1 MLPKN
6 QKPKLPKQLNTNSSS
21 DQVEYDLIV
30 VGGGAAGFFGAIN
43 AAQANPEL
51 RILIVEKTSKLLSK
65 VKVSGG
71 GRCNVT
77 HQCFSPA
84 ELSQH
89 YPRGQRQLKNLFHQF
104 QASDT
109 IAWFEAQGVK
119 LKTEEDGRMF
129 PVTDNS
135 QTIIECFL
143 LAAKTLGIKIE
154 TNTEV
159 EKIEKKDSIF
169 LVYTKSVLVAKKIL
183 IATGGYNK
191 LEGYRWLTELGHEI
205 VNPIPSLFTFNDPAK
220 EFTPLM
226 GVAVPNG
233 EVKIAGT
240 KFSQKGA
247 VLITH
252 WGLSGPAVI
261 KLSSWAAVHL
271 YQLHYAFTALVNW
284 TGLHEN
290 EVRTSLMKVKQENK
304 KIVFNAAQ
312 FELPKRLWE
321 FLCAKAGIE
330 ERKIWSELS
339 NKQINRLVEL
349 LYACPFNIK
358 GKTTFKEEFVTC
370 GGVALDEIDLQTMES
385 KKVQGL
391 FFAGEVLDVDGE
403 TGGFNFQ
410 SAWTTAWTAAKRIA
424 GKESPQSLVD
434 PL

>member
-6 QKPKLPKQLNTNSSS
+6 QKPKLPQQLKPGKNS
-21 DQVEYDLIV
+21 DQSAYDLVV

-43 AAQANPEL
+43 AAQTNPGL
-51 RILIVEKTSKLLSK
+51 RIIILEKTSKLLSK

-77 HQCFSPA
+77 HHSFSPS
-84 ELSQH
+84 ELSHH
-89 YPRGQRQLKNLFHQF
+89 YPRGQRQLKNLFHKF
-104 QASDT
+104 QATDT

-129 PVTDNS
+129 PGTDDS
-135 QTIIECFL
+135 QTIIDCFL
-143 LAAKTLGIKIE
+143 QAADILGIEIQISS
-154 TNTEV
+154 EV
-159 EKIEKKDSIF
+159 EKIEKNGDTF
-169 LVYTKSVLVAKKIL
+169 LVHTNDVITAQKIL
-183 IATGGYNK
+183 ITTGGYNK
-191 LEGYRWLTELGHEI
+191 NESYQWLANLGHEI

-233 EVKIAGT
+233 EVKITGT

-261 KLSSWAAVHL
+261 RLSAWAAV
-271 YQLHYAFTALVNW
+271 YLHQQHYVFTALVNW
-284 TGLHEN
+284 TGLPEI
-290 EVRTSLMKVKQENK
+290 EVRNLLMKLKQENK
-304 KIVFNAAQ
+304 KIVFNATQ

-321 FLCAKAGIE
+321 FLCTKAGIE

-370 GGVALDEIDLQTMES
+370 GGVALSEIDLQTMES
-385 KKVQGL
+385 KKVKGL

-410 SAWTTAWTAAKRIA
+410 SAWSAAWVAAQTIA
-424 GKESPQSLVD
+424 GQ
-434 PL
+434 

>member
-1 MLPKN
+1 MLPKKL
-6 QKPKLPKQLNTNSSS
+6 KPKLPQQLKPGKNS
-21 DQVEYDLIV
+21 DQSTYDLVV

-43 AAQANPEL
+43 AAQINPGL
-51 RILIVEKTSKLLSK
+51 RIIILEKTSKLLSK

-71 GRCNVT
+71 GRCNVA
-77 HQCFSPA
+77 HQSFSPS
-84 ELSQH
+84 ELSHH
-89 YPRGQRQLKNLFHQF
+89 YPRGQRQLKNLFHKF
-104 QASDT
+104 QATDT
-109 IAWFEAQGVK
+109 ITWFEAQGVK
-119 LKTEEDGRMF
+119 LKTEADGRMF
-129 PVTDNS
+129 PETNDS
-135 QTIIECFL
+135 QTIIDCFL
-143 LAAKTLGIKIE
+143 QAADTLGIEIQISS
-154 TNTEV
+154 EV
-159 EKIEKKDSIF
+159 EKIERNPDSF
-169 LVYTKSVLVAKKIL
+169 LVYTNKVITARKIL

-191 LEGYRWLTELGHEI
+191 NESYQWLANLGHEI
-205 VNPIPSLFTFNDPAK
+205 VNPIPSLFTFNDPVK

-240 KFSQKGA
+240 KFSQTGA

-261 KLSSWAAVHL
+261 KLSAWAAVYL
-271 YQLHYAFTALVNW
+271 YQQHYVFTALVNW
-284 TGLHEN
+284 TGLQED
-290 EVRTSLMKVKQENK
+290 EVRTWLMKLKQENK
-304 KIVFNAAQ
+304 KIVFNATQ

-321 FLCAKAGIE
+321 FLCAKAGVE

-370 GGVALDEIDLQTMES
+370 GGIALSEIDLQTMES
-385 KKVQGL
+385 KKVPGL

-410 SAWTTAWTAAKRIA
+410 SAWSTAWVAAQAIA
-424 GKESPQSLVD
+424 N
-434 PL
+434 

>member
-6 QKPKLPKQLNTNSSS
+6 QKPKLPQQLKPGKNS
-21 DQVEYDLIV
+21 DQSAYDLVV

-43 AAQANPEL
+43 AAQTNPGL
-51 RILIVEKTSKLLSK
+51 RIIILEKTSKLLSK

-77 HQCFSPA
+77 HHSFSPS
-84 ELSQH
+84 ELSHH
-89 YPRGQRQLKNLFHQF
+89 YPRGQRQLKNLFHKF
-104 QASDT
+104 QATDT
-109 IAWFEAQGVK
+109 IAWFEAQGVQ
-119 LKTEEDGRMF
+119 LKKEEDGRMF
-129 PVTDNS
+129 PGTDDS
-135 QTIIECFL
+135 QTIIDCFL
-143 LAAKTLGIKIE
+143 QAADILGIEIQISS
-154 TNTEV
+154 EV
-159 EKIEKKDSIF
+159 EKIEKNGDTF
-169 LVYTKSVLVAKKIL
+169 LVHTNDVITAQKIL

-191 LEGYRWLTELGHEI
+191 NESYHWLANLGHEI

-233 EVKIAGT
+233 EVKITGT

-261 KLSSWAAVHL
+261 KLSAWAAV
-271 YQLHYAFTALVNW
+271 YLHQQHYVFTALVNW
-284 TGLHEN
+284 TGLPEI
-290 EVRTSLMKVKQENK
+290 EVRNLLMKLKQENK
-304 KIVFNAAQ
+304 KIVFNATQ

-321 FLCAKAGIE
+321 FLCTKAGIE
-330 ERKIWSELS
+330 ERKVWSELS

-358 GKTTFKEEFVTC
+358 GKTTYKEEFVTC
-370 GGVALDEIDLQTMES
+370 GGIALSEIDLQTMGS
-385 KKVQGL
+385 KKVKGL

-410 SAWTTAWTAAKRIA
+410 SAWSTAWVAAQAISSK
-424 GKESPQSLVD
+424 
-434 PL
+434 

>member
-6 QKPKLPKQLNTNSSS
+6 QKPKLPQQLKPGKNS
-21 DQVEYDLIV
+21 DQSAYDLVV

-43 AAQANPEL
+43 AAQTNPGL
-51 RILIVEKTSKLLSK
+51 RIIILEKTSKLLSK

-77 HQCFSPA
+77 HHSFSPS
-84 ELSQH
+84 ELSHH
-89 YPRGQRQLKNLFHQF
+89 YPRGQRQLKNLFHKF
-104 QASDT
+104 QATDT

-119 LKTEEDGRMF
+119 LKTEDDSRMF

-135 QTIIECFL
+135 QTIIDCFL
-143 LAAKTLGIKIE
+143 QAADTLGIEIE
-154 TNTEV
+154 INSEV
-159 EKIEKKDSIF
+159 EKIERNPDSF
-169 LVYTKSVLVAKKIL
+169 LVYTNKVITAKKIL

-191 LEGYRWLTELGHEI
+191 HESYYWLANLGHEI

-233 EVKIAGT
+233 EVKITGT

-261 KLSSWAAVHL
+261 KLSAWAAV
-271 YQLHYAFTALVNW
+271 YLHQQHYVFTALVSW
-284 TGLHEN
+284 TGLPET
-290 EVRTSLMKVKQENK
+290 EVRSELMKLKQENK

-339 NKQINRLVEL
+339 NKQINRLNEL

-370 GGVALDEIDLQTMES
+370 GGIALSEIDLQTMES
-385 KKVQGL
+385 KKVKGL

-410 SAWTTAWTAAKRIA
+410 SAWSTAWVAAQAITK
-424 GKESPQSLVD
+424 
-434 PL
+434 

>member
-1 MLPKN
+1 MSEKN
-6 QKPKLPKQLNTNSSS
+6 QPPKLQKHTDQL
-21 DQVEYDLIV
+21 QYDLIV
-30 VGGGAAGFFGAIN
+30 IGGGAAGFFGAIN
-43 AAQANPEL
+43 AAQRNPRL
-51 RILIVEKTSKLLSK
+51 RILILEKTSKLLSK

-77 HQCFSPA
+77 HQCNSLL
-84 ELSQH
+84 ELSTH
-89 YPRGQRQLKNLFHQF
+89 YPRGQRQLKNLFHKF
-104 QASDT
+104 QATDT
-109 IAWFEAQGVK
+109 IAWFEAQGVT
-119 LKTEEDGRMF
+119 LKTEADGRMF
-129 PVTDNS
+129 PETDNS
-135 QTIIECFL
+135 QTIIDCFL
-143 LAAKTLGIKIE
+143 HAADALGIEIKLSS
-154 TNTEV
+154 EV
-159 EKIEKKDSIF
+159 EKIERRADSF
-169 LVYTKSVLVAKKIL
+169 LVHTNEQLIARKIL

-191 LEGYRWLTELGHEI
+191 HESYHWLANLGHEI

-240 KFSQKGA
+240 KFNQSGA
-247 VLITH
+247 ILITH

-261 KLSSWAAVHL
+261 KLSAWAAV
-271 YQLHYAFTALVNW
+271 YLHQQNYSFTALVNW
-284 TGLHEN
+284 TGQSEK
-290 EVRTSLMKVKQENK
+290 EVRTELMKLKQENK

-321 FLCAKAGIE
+321 FICAKAGIA
-330 ERKIWSELS
+330 ERKTWSELS

-370 GGVALDEIDLQTMES
+370 GGVALSEIDHQTMES

-410 SAWTTAWTAAKRIA
+410 SAWSTAWVAAQAIA
-424 GKESPQSLVD
+424 GH
-434 PL
+434 

>member
-6 QKPKLPKQLNTNSSS
+6 QKPKLPQQLKPGKNS
-21 DQVEYDLIV
+21 DQSAYDLVV

-43 AAQANPEL
+43 AAQTNPGL
-51 RILIVEKTSKLLSK
+51 RIIILEKTSKLLSK

-77 HQCFSPA
+77 HHCFNPS
-84 ELSQH
+84 ELAHH
-89 YPRGQRQLKNLFHQF
+89 YPRGQRQLKNLFHKF
-104 QASDT
+104 QATDT

-135 QTIIECFL
+135 QTIIDCFL
-143 LAAKTLGIKIE
+143 LAAETLGIKIE
-154 TNTEV
+154 TNAEV
-159 EKIEKKDSIF
+159 EKIEKTADTF
-169 LVYTKSVLVAKKIL
+169 LVHTNGIITAQKIL

-191 LEGYRWLTELGHEI
+191 LEGYRWLTEQSHEI

-261 KLSSWAAVHL
+261 KLSAWAAV
-271 YQLHYAFTALVNW
+271 YLHQQHYVFTALVNW
-284 TGLHEN
+284 TGLSET
-290 EVRTSLMKVKQENK
+290 EVRAELMKLKQENK

-370 GGVALDEIDLQTMES
+370 GGIALSEIDLQTMES
-385 KKVQGL
+385 KKVKGL

-410 SAWTTAWTAAKRIA
+410 SAWSTAWVAAQAITK
-424 GKESPQSLVD
+424 
-434 PL
+434 